1 MQLSGQQGEGE
12 QKETTLNFNDDYL
25 ESLQAPAVP
34 SVAVCDFILKLSSF
48 LRMLLSSWCFKHS
61 RVRKNTQEGNSIQ
74 TVWQPELEY
83 SQIKQFVNS
92 WYSKSFSSFEFSDCI
107 NAFLAWKKKNFNI
120 RLMSSSNTGNKW
132 YVLRCLCCC
141 WCTFI
146 IHVGGKAR
154 WKAMLVCW
162 TLIWTKISQQ
172 VLNSF

>member
-1 MQLSGQQGEGE
+1 MT
-12 QKETTLNFNDDYL
+12 TTLNLYKHQRFH
-25 ESLQAPAVP
+25 
-34 SVAVCDFILKLSSF
+34 LKLSVILFWSCPLF
-48 LRMLLSSWCFKHS
+48 YECYYRHGALNTVEWGRIHKKETAFKLFDNL
-61 RVRKNTQEGNSIQ
+61 K
-74 TVWQPELEY
+74 LEY
-83 SQIKQFVNS
+83 SQIKQFEIS